1 MNMLKFAQSD
11 LDDFWVLEGRQRI
24 GRIHLATERMP
35 CVWIWNVTI
44 NLPGDLPMGSATNL
58 ETAKA
63 QFQAGMAGVQGEARA
78 RQAGEGIRCDEPAL
92 IFHRN
97 GDAM

>member
-35 CVWIWNVTI
+35 CVWIWNFTI
-44 NLPGDLPMGSATNL
+44 NLPGDLPMGSASNL

-63 QFQAGMAGVQGEARA
+63 QFKAAWRALKEARIGEAGGGLR
-78 RQAGEGIRCDEPAL
+78 
-92 IFHRN
+92 
-97 GDAM
+97 